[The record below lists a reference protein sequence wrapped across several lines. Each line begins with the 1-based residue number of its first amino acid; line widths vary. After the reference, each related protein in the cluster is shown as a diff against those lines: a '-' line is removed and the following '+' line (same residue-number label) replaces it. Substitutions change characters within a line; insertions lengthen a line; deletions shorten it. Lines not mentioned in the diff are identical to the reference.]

1 VIDNIKK
8 LEEFGMISKQDN
20 YESFVH
26 DIAQEISNRATI
38 KENQRKEIARLKQA
52 IEKLKKNSAYTIAQI
67 KDYQTYLDNSIKGQ
81 TTKKKG
87 FKPKTYKYSYKEL
100 LKLGVI
106 IDSKI
111 STLVQKL
118 AKFVIA
124 PADAGTF
131 EIKGKLGALAAET
144 ITLNLA
150 HFLELHNRGID
161 RTDIGEDDMVITL
174 GVKPTIDLMNKII
187 ANYKK

>member
-1 VIDNIKK
+1 
-8 LEEFGMISKQDN
+8 
-20 YESFVH
+20 
-26 DIAQEISNRATI
+26 
-38 KENQRKEIARLKQA
+38 
-52 IEKLKKNSAYTIAQI
+52 LKKNSAYTTDQI

-81 TTKKKG
+81 QSTNKKG
-87 FKPKTYKYSYKEL
+87 SKPKTYKYSYKEL
-100 LKLGVI
+100 VKLGVI
-106 IDSKI
+106 VDSKI
-111 STLVQKL
+111 STIIQKV

-131 EIKGKLGALAAET
+131 EIKGKLGAMVAET

-150 HFLELHNRGID
+150 HFLELHNRGVD
-161 RTDIGEDDMVITL
+161 KTDIGEDDMVITL